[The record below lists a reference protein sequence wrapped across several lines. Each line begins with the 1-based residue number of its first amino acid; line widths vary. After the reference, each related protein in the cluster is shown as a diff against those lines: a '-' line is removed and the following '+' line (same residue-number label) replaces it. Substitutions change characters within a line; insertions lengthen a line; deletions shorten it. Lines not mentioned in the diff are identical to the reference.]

1 MSEVLESKLLG
12 MQEGTKA
19 SFELPAGE
27 AFGQRSPE
35 LVQTITREVLR
46 KNSFIGEDYRAG
58 DLVNFPGPNGAQFA
72 GVVKEINE
80 RSATFDF
87 NHPLAGQAVR
97 FDVELI
103 GIL

>member
-12 MQEGTKA
+12 LVEGAKA
-19 SFELPAGE
+19 SFELPAGA

-46 KNSFIGEDYRAG
+46 KNSFIGEDYQPG